1 LIALAYFHSSLKH
14 MDEMQFDRTRRAIGT
29 DKLEDKDRQQLV
41 QKFTS
46 AGGQVL
52 DEKSLRK
59 EAQKQGRAGGA
70 ADQDKGTRQITGPRL
85 PSQVAREQKFQEADQ
100 VSRIRRIRED
110 ELRDA
115 SSFMARFF
123 VKLRCKMKH
132 IAPFGQERV
141 LPEFL
146 SILNLDF
153 RRAVM
158 ECNILSMDLF
168 QSNPE
173 IGRQILKEL
182 DAKNPLY
189 VEIIDRAGKLYDR
202 AELSDLVASYA
213 SDPATSVP
221 FDAVRVPLLSFIK
234 KLYYLRPYQETY
246 SVAAILAIDAQ
257 EKLEKKAANLYAAKK
272 KKIRQEWR
280 TLMDEVFPS
289 MVLLLQRMEMKKAE
303 PGTWLFEEIIKANP
317 DERPG
322 RRKAGEPVVMEV
334 SRTAEQKPVPEA
346 PAEAASETPQEDAGE
361 AAPRPADM
369 AAEITYGMSLMSQ
382 VSIETARKQYDVRG
396 EWKVLDNRDK
406 VFLSYLF
413 FKEFEDEYSLIL
425 TSAKV
430 RLNASYAGGVK
441 TDYRQ
446 QLADAFAEGRS
457 IHEQFRKYIQETA
470 EYKRAVSDPVAH
482 SNYVEHAKRVQLVE
496 ARRGGAGR
504 QIRVLIKD
512 VMGRIAS
519 SMSPIIDDL
528 KNNGQIVANPEEFFR
543 FDVQTTHQKKLEGK
557 RIKSCFSET
566 YSYALALKLRLE
578 SGDLFGGVI
587 EMSEEDFHRSFPGQS
602 PD

>member
-1 LIALAYFHSSLKH
+1 

-52 DEKSLRK
+52 DEKALRK
-59 EAQKQGRAGGA
+59 EAQKQGKAGTGT
-70 ADQDKGTRQITGPRL
+70 DQDRGTKQITGPRL

-110 ELRDA
+110 ELREA
-115 SSFMARFF
+115 GSFMARFF

-132 IAPFGQERV
+132 IAPFGQDRV

-182 DAKNPLY
+182 DSKNPLY

-246 SVAAILAIDAQ
+246 TVAALMAIDAQ
-257 EKLEKKAANLYAAKK
+257 EKLEKKAGNLYAAKK
-272 KKIRQEWR
+272 KKIRAEWR

-317 DERPG
+317 EDRPG
-322 RRKAGEPVVMEV
+322 RRKAGEPVVADA
-334 SRTAEQKPVPEA
+334 SR
-346 PAEAASETPQEDAGE
+346 PAEAKAPSDAPAAAAAEPPAEETP
-361 AAPRPADM
+361 AAKPPDM
-369 AAEITYGMSLMSQ
+369 GAEIEYGMSLMNQ
-382 VSIETARKQYDVRG
+382 LSIEAARKQYDMRG

-406 VFLSYLF
+406 VFLAYLF

-430 RLNASYAGGVK
+430 RLNASYAGGMK

-457 IHEQFRKYIQETA
+457 IHDQFRKYLQETA

-512 VMGRIAS
+512 VMARIAS
-519 SMSPIIDDL
+519 NMSVIIEDL
-528 KNNGQIVANPEEFFR
+528 KQNGQIVANPEEFFR
-543 FDVQTTHQKKLEGK
+543 FDVQTTQQKKLEGK
-557 RIKSCFSET
+557 RIKNCFSET

-587 EMSEEDFHRSFPGQS
+587 EMSEEDFRKSFPGQS
-602 PD
+602 PL